1 MAYEQRNNSGALFK
15 NDKKQTEKQPDY
27 TGNAVV
33 NGFPMRVSAWLK
45 KSQKGTT
52 FMSLAFS
59 EDQEKPKPMA
69 SDIDGKPS
77 GTSAEP
83 DDFSD
88 VPF

>member
-59 EDQEKPKPMA
+59 EDQEKPKPMGEPN
-69 SDIDGKPS
+69 IDGTPADN
-77 GTSAEP
+77 GQNPEFG
-83 DDFSD
+83 DI
-88 VPF
+88 PF